1 MFDSIP
7 VEARPYDADK
17 VVTFSAMDTDNHA
30 VYNLTCKASELKIK
44 STVGNFYFV
53 EDASGQEFAV
63 SKKDLEY
70 YFEIKKVG

>member
-1 MFDSIP
+1 MFDPIS